1 MRSESR
7 NNNIHHRLHGTD
19 LPRLN
24 QDGQPSFLLLRQIR
38 GYKKLDPPKKQQVA
52 LTGTILRELN
62 SLALTKLEQAMSELF
77 TGAFFFAMRSYKYLK
92 VSGKRQTKIIE
103 LQNIRFFKGRREI
116 DHTNTHLNKADSV
129 SITFELQKR
138 DTKSDTVTHHRSND
152 KKICPVII

>member
-1 MRSESR
+1 
-7 NNNIHHRLHGTD
+7 
-19 LPRLN
+19 
-24 QDGQPSFLLLRQIR
+24 
-38 GYKKLDPPKKQQVA
+38 
-52 LTGTILRELN
+52 
-62 SLALTKLEQAMSELF
+62 MSELF